1 MSILQILNESLES
14 DAPVYLEFLHRYDP
28 KKKQVFAFYE
38 GDEDSS
44 FYSHFLNDYI
54 DTDCELEEIVAG
66 CKNNVLKLHREFDW
80 ERFDERQIVFFVD
93 RDLSFWLNENSNYG
107 KNVFVTDGYSVENYV
122 ANEQTFRH
130 WLLKFEGFARASKA
144 EIDSM
149 VLVYK
154 NLNAEF
160 NMAMMSIMAKAV
172 IAKKH
177 DKSVVLDKYK
187 LSRYLSFNIE
197 NDCVIYQIGEVND
210 IYEKWQ
216 LTAEDEKDIL
226 DQIQKFMRYNEHYSV
241 RGKWAVYF
249 MAQLGEYM
257 RMNADFFAPSLGGQK
272 KISPTCAVTPQQCFT
287 VLAPYCCNII
297 PERLK
302 ETLEQTYCLYCL
314 KQMALI

>member
-1 MSILQILNESLES
+1 
-14 DAPVYLEFLHRYDP
+14 
-28 KKKQVFAFYE
+28 
-38 GDEDSS
+38 
-44 FYSHFLNDYI
+44 
-54 DTDCELEEIVAG
+54 
-66 CKNNVLKLHREFDW
+66 
-80 ERFDERQIVFFVD
+80 
-93 RDLSFWLNENSNYG
+93 
-107 KNVFVTDGYSVENYV
+107 
-122 ANEQTFRH
+122 
-130 WLLKFEGFARASKA
+130 
-144 EIDSM
+144 
-149 VLVYK
+149 
-154 NLNAEF
+154 
-160 NMAMMSIMAKAV
+160 MAMMSIMAKAV

-257 RMNADFFAPSLGGQK
+257 RMNADFFAPSLGGKK

-302 ETLEQTYCLYCL
+302 ETLEQTYCLYCQ